1 MGALQQFGYWRPE
14 LTTYRESMR
23 FAKLDIALAIVRF
36 ELHMELRRARW
47 QEIHGRFSD
56 AYFWL

>member
-1 MGALQQFGYWRPE
+1 MVA
-14 LTTYRESMR
+14 YRDCLR
-23 FAKLDIALAIVRF
+23 FAKLDIALAITRF
-36 ELHMELRRARW
+36 ELHLGLKRARW